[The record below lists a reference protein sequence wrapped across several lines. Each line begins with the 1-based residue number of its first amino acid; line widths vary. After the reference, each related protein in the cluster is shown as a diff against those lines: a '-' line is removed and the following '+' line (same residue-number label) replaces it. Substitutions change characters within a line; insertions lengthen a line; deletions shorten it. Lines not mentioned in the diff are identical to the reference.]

1 MLMGTLF
8 EQPVRDRQ
16 HVTARDVL
24 DHIATM
30 KNVAREA
37 DISLDQAIEVWRVME
52 QARTNNIA
60 VTNGDIHD
68 EQMAG
73 FGNAIESVALEL
85 SNIATALS
93 NMAIEVHYLTQKG

>member
-1 MLMGTLF
+1 MGTLF

-24 DHIATM
+24 DHIDTM

-52 QARTNNIA
+52 QARANNLA
-60 VTNGDIHD
+60 VSNGDIHD

-73 FGNAIESVALEL
+73 IGIGLEDMATGL
-85 SNIATALS
+85 NGMTTALS
-93 NMAIEVHYLTQKG
+93 NMAIELHYLTQKG

>member
-1 MLMGTLF
+1 MGTLF
-8 EQPVRDRQ
+8 EQPVRDQQ

-24 DHIATM
+24 DHIDTM

-52 QARTNNIA
+52 QARANNLA
-60 VTNGDIHD
+60 VSNGDIHD

-73 FGNAIESVALEL
+73 IGIGLEDM
-85 SNIATALS
+85 ATALS
-93 NMAIEVHYLTQKG
+93 NMAIELHYLTQKG

>member
-1 MLMGTLF
+1 MGTLF

-24 DHIATM
+24 DHIDTM

-52 QARTNNIA
+52 QARANNLA
-60 VTNGDIHD
+60 VSNGDIHD

-73 FGNAIESVALEL
+73 IGIGLEDM
-85 SNIATALS
+85 ATALS
-93 NMAIEVHYLTQKG
+93 NMAIELHYLTQKG